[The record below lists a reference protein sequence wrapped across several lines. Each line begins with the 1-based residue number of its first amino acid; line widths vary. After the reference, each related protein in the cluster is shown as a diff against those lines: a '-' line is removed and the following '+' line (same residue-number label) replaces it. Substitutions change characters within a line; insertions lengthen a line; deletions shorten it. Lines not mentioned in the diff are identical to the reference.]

1 MEQKTYPCAK
11 WYPFKFRRWIIQWS
25 GGKICVNLCDLWET
39 KIIIRGGRNDLS
51 VGKDIT
57 DPLYLPLKI
66 RLSERRRSLFVLPS
80 VRILSK
86 AGRTGLS
93 ASWVSYDIQWDGW
106 KISGICGRIYNIII
120 CVLCSPSQYRSA
132 LVVTRMENVFYS
144 TFDRITSG
152 EVPIR
157 VIAEILWPPLA
168 FNEWPQW

>member
-1 MEQKTYPCAK
+1 MNNPMV
-11 WYPFKFRRWIIQWS
+11 RR
-25 GGKICVNLCDLWET
+25 KNLCSSVRSVGDKNNHLWG
-39 KIIIRGGRNDLS
+39 KKWFIRGEGYYR
-51 VGKDIT
+51 
-57 DPLYLPLKI
+57 PLYLPLKI

-93 ASWVSYDIQWDGW
+93 ASWVFYDIQWDGG